1 MAGRNENLNVTLWGL
16 WINLCLG
23 VLKCTAGILAHS
35 RALVADGL
43 HSLLDLSTD
52 LAVVYGL
59 KMSAKPQDLNHP
71 YGHHKFA
78 SLANLFVA
86 LALVGFCIFLIFHSI
101 LALKE
106 PPEKTPG
113 VLALIAALF
122 SLVVKEWLFI
132 WTRRVARRQNS
143 RLLLVNAW
151 HHRTDSLSSLI
162 VVLIIL
168 GVTLLGPQWVLLDFL
183 AGIVLG
189 VFLLVE
195 GSKLSIKACNDLLD
209 TAPEEAIINDLR
221 EHILPT
227 PGALGYHDFRA
238 RRVGDKIEVDLHLQ
252 VEPDLPVQKGH
263 EIAQKVRE
271 NILRRHPEVLSVL
284 VHVEPATNSHLKAQ
298 GVFDFDAGLG
308 DRRDKGN

>member
-1 MAGRNENLNVTLWGL
+1 MGDRNENLNVTLWGL
-16 WINLCLG
+16 GINLALG
-23 VLKCTAGILAHS
+23 LVKCSAGILAHS
-35 RALVADGL
+35 RALIADGL
-43 HSLLDLSTD
+43 HSLLDLTTD

-59 KMSAKPQDLNHP
+59 RMSAKPQDSNHP

-86 LALVGFCIFLIFHSI
+86 VALVAFCILLIIHSI
-101 LALKE
+101 VALKE
-106 PPEKTPG
+106 PPDRTPG
-113 VLALIAALF
+113 LAALVVAF
-122 SLVVKEWLFI
+122 LSLLIKEGLFY
-132 WTRRVARRQNS
+132 WTRQVARKQDS

-151 HHRTDSLSSLI
+151 HHRTDSISSLI
-162 VVLIIL
+162 VILNIL
-168 GVTLLGPQWVLLDFL
+168 GVQLLGPQWILLDFL

-189 VFLLVE
+189 TFLFVE
-195 GSKLSIKACNDLLD
+195 GFKLCIKACKDLLD

-227 PGALGYHDFRA
+227 PGALAYHDFRA

-252 VEPDLPVQKGH
+252 VEPRLPVQEGH

-284 VHVEPATNSHLKAQ
+284 VHVEPATDSHLKAQ
-298 GVFDFDAGLG
+298 GVFDFDESAKQNP
-308 DRRDKGN
+308 DNGN